1 MTVHAPECPT
11 ARSKG
16 RVYGVA
22 SRIGA
27 APVALLLGVLM
38 PLPVQ
43 GGRSL
48 LGLPS
53 LCLFQTMTG
62 LPCPGCGMT
71 RSLVCCCHLR
81 FADSIIYHPLGPV
94 VFIWSL
100 AAALRRLPLPLS
112 WRQRLPVIPL
122 AVRAGS
128 GIGLVLCLFLVW
140 GARLCGLL
148 PSPP

>member
-1 MTVHAPECPT
+1 MTVPAPVSPI
-11 ARSKG
+11 ARS
-16 RVYGVA
+16 RSLFLGVV

-27 APVALLLGVLM
+27 APLALLLAALM

-53 LCLFQTMTG
+53 LCLFHNVTG

-71 RSLVCCCHLR
+71 RSVVCCCHLR
-81 FADSIIYHPLGPV
+81 FTDSIAYHPLGPI
-94 VFIWSL
+94 VFVWLL
-100 AAALRRLPLPLS
+100 ATALRRLPFPPS
-112 WRQRLPVIPL
+112 WRRHFPASPAQLGTAGGIALMACLL
-122 AVRAGS
+122 A
-128 GIGLVLCLFLVW
+128 LW
-140 GARLCGLL
+140 GARLVGWL